1 MAPFRPNRDEYEHD
15 LPWRLM
21 QNGPVTLYWRREY
34 FAEDIGAL
42 RERGFVVPLF
52 DCRAWPDEFALHEE
66 LRVGLG
72 MPDYTGHSFDALNDS
87 LSEIDV
93 PEESGVMVALDNV
106 TDAPRADV
114 LLDVWRARH
123 GGGFCLDASSACSR
137 APTTLITRLPVL
149 GACAQ
154 PGTGGSGSM
163 RIERGSRRPRLGL
176 TPVAEPGVA
185 TPRSDAA

>member
-106 TDAPRADV
+106 TDAP
-114 LLDVWRARH
+114 ARR
-123 GGGFCLDASSACSR
+123 CPS
-137 APTTLITRLPVL
+137 
-149 GACAQ
+149 
-154 PGTGGSGSM
+154 
-163 RIERGSRRPRLGL
+163 
-176 TPVAEPGVA
+176 
-185 TPRSDAA
+185 